1 MTLSEIEKVLEK
13 RAVIAVNHATEL
25 IMKDMSEAIA
35 DYYGDYPNPKRYN
48 RTGLLKST
56 PKVFKAP
63 AFSGNSATAEIGLN
77 TDLQY
82 HTGTWSMSN
91 VISSAENNLHGGYA
105 LVATLLVV
113 VCEFGLFLT
122 IEWGGDS
129 MRVVRL
135 RDFS

>member
-13 RAVIAVNHATEL
+13 RAVVAVNHATEL
-25 IMKDMSEAIA
+25 IMKDMSEVIA

-82 HTGTWSMSN
+82 HTTWSMSN

-105 LVATLLVV
+105 
-113 VCEFGLFLT
+113 FGSGVRIWT
-122 IEWGGDS
+122 IPNNRMGW
-129 MRVVRL
+129 RL
-135 RDFS
+135 DEGCAFAGF

>member
-25 IMKDMSEAIA
+25 IMKDMSEVIA

-48 RTGLLKST
+48 RTGLLKGT

-105 LVATLLVV
+105 
-113 VCEFGLFLT
+113 FGSGVRIWT
-122 IEWGGDS
+122 IPNNRMGW
-129 MRVVRL
+129 RL
-135 RDFS
+135 DEGCAFAGFS

>member
-13 RAVIAVNHATEL
+13 RAVVAVNHATEL
-25 IMKDMSEAIA
+25 IMKDMSEVIA

-105 LVATLLVV
+105 
-113 VCEFGLFLT
+113 FGSGVRIWT
-122 IEWGGDS
+122 IPNNRMGW
-129 MRVVRL
+129 RL
-135 RDFS
+135 DQGCAFAGF

>member
-1 MTLSEIEKVLEK
+1 MTLSEIGKVLEK
-13 RAVIAVNHATEL
+13 RAVVAVNHATEL

-105 LVATLLVV
+105 
-113 VCEFGLFLT
+113 FGSGVRIWT
-122 IEWGGDS
+122 IPNNRMQWRLDGGCAFAG
-129 MRVVRL
+129 
-135 RDFS
+135 FS

>member
-13 RAVIAVNHATEL
+13 RAVVAVNHATEL
-25 IMKDMSEAIA
+25 IMKDMSEVIA

-63 AFSGNSATAEIGLN
+63 ACSGNSATAEIGLN

-91 VISSAENNLHGGYA
+91 VISSAENNLHAPNENMPIDRYIQGIKYA
-105 LVATLLVV
+105 ATIFD
-113 VCEFGLFLT
+113 EFAKRMK
-122 IEWGGDS
+122 EKYNE
-129 MRVVRL
+129 
-135 RDFS
+135 

>member
-1 MTLSEIEKVLEK
+1 MTLSEIEKVLKK

-25 IMKDMSEAIA
+25 IMKDMSEVIA

-82 HTGTWSMSN
+82 HTGTWGMSN
-91 VISSAENNLHGGYA
+91 VISSAENNLHGGYG
-105 LVATLLVV
+105 
-113 VCEFGLFLT
+113 FGSGVRIWT
-122 IEWGGDS
+122 IPNNRMGW
-129 MRVVRL
+129 RL
-135 RDFS
+135 DEGCAFAGFS

>member
-1 MTLSEIEKVLEK
+1 MTLSEIEKLLEK
-13 RAVIAVNHATEL
+13 RAVVAVNHATEL
-25 IMKDMSEAIA
+25 IMKDMSEVIA

-105 LVATLLVV
+105 
-113 VCEFGLFLT
+113 FGSGVRIWT
-122 IEWGGDS
+122 IPNNRMGW
-129 MRVVRL
+129 RL
-135 RDFS
+135 DQGCAFAGF

>member
-1 MTLSEIEKVLEK
+1 MTLSDIEKVLDK
-13 RAVIAVNHATEL
+13 RAVVAVNHATEL
-25 IMKDMSEAIA
+25 IMKDMSEVIA

-82 HTGTWSMSN
+82 HTGTWSMED
-91 VISSAENNLHGGYA
+91 VINSAESNLHGGYA
-105 LVATLLVV
+105 
-113 VCEFGLFLT
+113 FGH
-122 IEWGGDS
+122 G
-129 MRVVRL
+129 VRIWSIPSNRMQWRL
-135 RDFS
+135 DEGCAFAGFS

>member
-1 MTLSEIEKVLEK
+1 MTLSEIEKVMEK
-13 RAVIAVNHATEL
+13 RAVVAVNHATEL
-25 IMKDMSEAIA
+25 IMKDMSEVIA

-105 LVATLLVV
+105 
-113 VCEFGLFLT
+113 FGSGVQIWT
-122 IEWGGDS
+122 IPNNRMGW
-129 MRVVRL
+129 RL
-135 RDFS
+135 DEGCAFAGFS

>member
-25 IMKDMSEAIA
+25 IMKDMSEVIA

-105 LVATLLVV
+105 
-113 VCEFGLFLT
+113 FGSGVRIWT
-122 IEWGGDS
+122 IPNNRMGW
-129 MRVVRL
+129 RL
-135 RDFS
+135 DEGCAFAGF

>member
-13 RAVIAVNHATEL
+13 RAVVAVNHATEL
-25 IMKDMSEAIA
+25 IMKDMSEVIA

-105 LVATLLVV
+105 
-113 VCEFGLFLT
+113 FGSGVQIWT
-122 IEWGGDS
+122 IPNNRMGW
-129 MRVVRL
+129 RL
-135 RDFS
+135 DEGCAFAGFS

>member
-13 RAVIAVNHATEL
+13 RAVVAVNHATEL
-25 IMKDMSEAIA
+25 IMKDMSEVIA

-48 RTGLLKST
+48 RTGLLKGT

-105 LVATLLVV
+105 
-113 VCEFGLFLT
+113 FGH
-122 IEWGGDS
+122 G
-129 MRVVRL
+129 VRIWSIPSNRMQWRL
-135 RDFS
+135 DEGCAFAGFS

>member
-35 DYYGDYPNPKRYN
+35 DYYGDYPNPKRDN

-105 LVATLLVV
+105 
-113 VCEFGLFLT
+113 FGSGVRIWT
-122 IEWGGDS
+122 IPNNRMGW
-129 MRVVRL
+129 RL
-135 RDFS
+135 DEGCAFAGF

>member
-1 MTLSEIEKVLEK
+1 MTLSEIEKVLKK

-25 IMKDMSEAIA
+25 IMKDMSEVIA

-105 LVATLLVV
+105 
-113 VCEFGLFLT
+113 FGSGVRIWT
-122 IEWGGDS
+122 IPNNRMGW
-129 MRVVRL
+129 RL
-135 RDFS
+135 DEGCAFAGF

>member
-1 MTLSEIEKVLEK
+1 MTLSEIGKVLEK
-13 RAVIAVNHATEL
+13 RAVVAVNHATEL

-35 DYYGDYPNPKRYN
+35 DYYGDYPNPKRYK

-63 AFSGNSATAEIGLN
+63 VFSGNSATAEIGLN

-105 LVATLLVV
+105 
-113 VCEFGLFLT
+113 FGS
-122 IEWGGDS
+122 G
-129 MRVVRL
+129 VRIWSIPNNRMGWRL
-135 RDFS
+135 DEGCAFAGF

>member
-25 IMKDMSEAIA
+25 IMKDMSEVIA
-35 DYYGDYPNPKRYN
+35 DYYGDYLNPKRYK
-48 RTGLLKST
+48 RTGLLKGT

-63 AFSGNSATAEIGLN
+63 TFSGNSATAEIGLN

-105 LVATLLVV
+105 
-113 VCEFGLFLT
+113 FGSGVRIWT
-122 IEWGGDS
+122 IPNNRMGW
-129 MRVVRL
+129 RL
-135 RDFS
+135 DEGCAFAGF

>member
-105 LVATLLVV
+105 
-113 VCEFGLFLT
+113 FGSGVRIWT
-122 IEWGGDS
+122 IPNNRMGW
-129 MRVVRL
+129 RL
-135 RDFS
+135 DEGCAFAGF

>member
-13 RAVIAVNHATEL
+13 RAVVAVNHATEL
-25 IMKDMSEAIA
+25 IMKDMSEVIA

-105 LVATLLVV
+105 
-113 VCEFGLFLT
+113 FGSGVRIWT
-122 IEWGGDS
+122 IPNNRMGW
-129 MRVVRL
+129 RL
-135 RDFS
+135 DEGCAFAGLR

>member
-13 RAVIAVNHATEL
+13 RAVVAVNHATEL
-25 IMKDMSEAIA
+25 IMKDMSEVIA

-82 HTGTWSMSN
+82 HTGTWGMSN

-105 LVATLLVV
+105 
-113 VCEFGLFLT
+113 FGSGVRIWT
-122 IEWGGDS
+122 IPNNRMGW
-129 MRVVRL
+129 RL
-135 RDFS
+135 DEGCAFAGFS

>member
-1 MTLSEIEKVLEK
+1 MTLSEIEKVLKK

-25 IMKDMSEAIA
+25 IMKDMSEVIA

-105 LVATLLVV
+105 
-113 VCEFGLFLT
+113 FGSGVRIWT
-122 IEWGGDS
+122 IPNNRMGW
-129 MRVVRL
+129 RL
-135 RDFS
+135 DEGCAFAGFS

>member
-13 RAVIAVNHATEL
+13 RAVVAVNHATEL
-25 IMKDMSEAIA
+25 IMKDMSEVIA

-105 LVATLLVV
+105 
-113 VCEFGLFLT
+113 FGSGVRIWT
-122 IEWGGDS
+122 IPNNRMGW
-129 MRVVRL
+129 RL
-135 RDFS
+135 DDGCAFAGFS

>member
-13 RAVIAVNHATEL
+13 RAVVAVNHATEL
-25 IMKDMSEAIA
+25 IMKDMSEVIA

-82 HTGTWSMSN
+82 HTGTWGMSN

-105 LVATLLVV
+105 
-113 VCEFGLFLT
+113 FGSGVRIWT
-122 IEWGGDS
+122 IPNNRMGW
-129 MRVVRL
+129 RL
-135 RDFS
+135 DEGCAFAGF

>member
-13 RAVIAVNHATEL
+13 RAVVAVNHATEL
-25 IMKDMSEAIA
+25 IMKDMSEVIA

-105 LVATLLVV
+105 
-113 VCEFGLFLT
+113 FGSGVRIWT
-122 IEWGGDS
+122 IPNNRMGW
-129 MRVVRL
+129 RL
-135 RDFS
+135 DEGCAFAGFS

>member
-82 HTGTWSMSN
+82 HTGTWGMSN

-105 LVATLLVV
+105 
-113 VCEFGLFLT
+113 FGSGVRIWT
-122 IEWGGDS
+122 IPNNRMGW
-129 MRVVRL
+129 RL
-135 RDFS
+135 DEGCAFAGF

>member
-13 RAVIAVNHATEL
+13 RAVVAVNHATEL
-25 IMKDMSEAIA
+25 IMKDMSEVIA

-105 LVATLLVV
+105 
-113 VCEFGLFLT
+113 FGSGVRIWT
-122 IEWGGDS
+122 IPNNRMQW
-129 MRVVRL
+129 RL
-135 RDFS
+135 DEGCAFAGF

>member
-13 RAVIAVNHATEL
+13 RAVVAVNHATEL
-25 IMKDMSEAIA
+25 IMKDMSEVIA

-105 LVATLLVV
+105 
-113 VCEFGLFLT
+113 FGSGVRIWT
-122 IEWGGDS
+122 IPNNRMGW
-129 MRVVRL
+129 RL
-135 RDFS
+135 DEGCAFAGF

>member
-1 MTLSEIEKVLEK
+1 MTLSEIEKVLKK

-82 HTGTWSMSN
+82 HTGTWGMSN

-105 LVATLLVV
+105 
-113 VCEFGLFLT
+113 FGSGVRIWT
-122 IEWGGDS
+122 IPNNRMGW
-129 MRVVRL
+129 RL
-135 RDFS
+135 DEGCAFAGF